1 MPALSLTTGEYQWRK
16 CLTVSNISD
25 MSKIRVTQI
34 KSKIGQPERQKR
46 ILAALGIKKMHQT
59 VEHENTPQIMGMVQ
73 KLKHLVKVENV

>member
-1 MPALSLTTGEYQWRK
+1 MPALLLTTGEYQWRK